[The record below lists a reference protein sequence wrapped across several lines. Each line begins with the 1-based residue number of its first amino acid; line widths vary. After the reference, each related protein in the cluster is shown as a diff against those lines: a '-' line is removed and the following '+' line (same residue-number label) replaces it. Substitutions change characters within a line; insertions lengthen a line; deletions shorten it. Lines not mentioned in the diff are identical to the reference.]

1 MEGRKKNPAEKTEER
16 EREGDGES
24 WLLAEDRVID
34 GCERRDRLQVGI
46 SSSALICLAR
56 RRSPAA

>member
-1 MEGRKKNPAEKTEER
+1 MEGRKKSSRKDR
-16 EREGDGES
+16 GEREGDGES

-46 SSSALICLAR
+46 SSSGLICLAR